1 MAGLK
6 TLFSR
11 LAFAKGSI
19 TLEKT
24 IQRLIYAL
32 VFLLPLWFL
41 PLTINA
47 VEINKQ
53 ALLIFLVVITFILWL
68 IKILNQGEIQWK
80 SNILNIFLGIFLVIY
95 VLATIFSLRSYGS
108 LMGWPTHLAG
118 SLVNVLCFLALYI
131 LIINNFKGLK
141 DTFGLLFVFLIS
153 AAIVEIIGLF
163 QMWGGFIFPWNFT
176 KAVSFNTVGTVN
188 NFGIFSATI
197 LTLVTALLFV
207 IKKANIKIFL
217 VILGLINLVILIS
230 LNFWVLWLVLI
241 AGLAIILIFGLMRI
255 VKLEESISWLA
266 WPIAILAIALIFMF
280 FRPVLPFRPNLP
292 IEVGLTYKGG
302 IDVVKST
309 LKEKPILG
317 TGPENFVINYS
328 KYKPQPINQTAF
340 WNVRFSNP
348 PGEILSMASDLGL
361 VGLLSFLVIVALFIF
376 QAIRNLVKT
385 VGEGDNILKQFLEI
399 GLFAGWLGLTVG
411 FFLYPQS
418 LVTLFVFWLLFS
430 IYLAESSVFKEKVF
444 NLRKSPT
451 ILLVASFSF
460 VIIIVLMVGLIYV
473 GGTRYIS
480 EVAYKKGLDLVQV
493 KGDLDN
499 GINKIIRSTVINPY
513 EDKNYQVLSQLFI
526 LKLGRDSNLTNLNQQ
541 QRLNLIQVDAINA
554 INSAVRATTL
564 SPKNVAN
571 WLVRGEIYRQV
582 IGFING
588 APDWA
593 ESSFDEALKL
603 EPMNPYTY
611 TQWGRV
617 LVAKATLLASQGKK
631 DKATQNEINGYLNQ
645 ALEKYDQAIAVK
657 ADYAPAHFES
667 ARIFESQGKLKE
679 ATAKMEIERQL
690 LPKDA
695 GVAFELGVLYYR
707 AQKYPQAKGEFIR
720 AIVLDDNYSNARYFL
735 GLLYDREGDKE
746 SAIDQFD
753 RIAQLNS
760 DNEQIKQILANLKA
774 GLPALGSE
782 ELGPPKQPE
791 QVPIE
796 QQPTEQNQ

>member
-1 MAGLK
+1 MASLK

-47 VEINKQ
+47 IEINKQ
-53 ALLIFLVVITFILWL
+53 ALLVLLVVVTFILWL
-68 IKILNQGEIQWK
+68 IKILNQGEVQWK
-80 SNILNIFLGIFLVIY
+80 SNILNIFLGIFLVVYI
-95 VLATIFSLRSYGS
+95 LATIFSLRTYGS
-108 LMGWPTHLAG
+108 LVGWPTHLSGA
-118 SLVNVLCFLALYI
+118 LVNILCFLALYI

-153 AAIVEIIGLF
+153 SAITSIIGLL
-163 QMWGGFIFPWNFT
+163 QVWGGFIFPWSFT

-241 AGLAIILIFGLMRI
+241 VGLAIILVFGLMRI
-255 VKLEESISWLA
+255 VKLEENVSWLA

-280 FRPVLPFRPNLP
+280 FRPILPFRPNLP
-292 IEVGLTYKGG
+292 VEVGLTYRGG
-302 IDVVKST
+302 FDVIKNVI
-309 LKEKPILG
+309 KERPILG
-317 TGPENFVINYS
+317 TGPESFVIEYS

-348 PGEILSMASDLGL
+348 PGEIFSIVSDLGL
-361 VGLLSFLVIVALFIF
+361 VGLLSFLIILALFIF
-376 QAIRNLVKT
+376 QVIRNLVKT

-418 LVTLFVFWLLFS
+418 LVSLFIFWLLFS
-430 IYLAESSVFKEKVF
+430 IYLAESSVFKEKIF

-451 ILLVASFSF
+451 ILLITSFSF
-460 VIIIVLMVGLIYV
+460 VVIIILMVGLIYIE
-473 GGTRYIS
+473 GTRYVS
-480 EVAYKKGLDLVQV
+480 EAAYKNGLDLVQV

-499 GINKIIRSTVINPY
+499 GINKIIKSTVINPY

-526 LKLGRDSNLTNLNQQ
+526 FKLGRDSKLTNLNQQ
-541 QRLNLIQVDAINA
+541 QRANLIQVDAINA

-571 WLVRGEIYRQV
+571 WLSRGEVYRQV

-588 APDWA
+588 ADDWA
-593 ESSFDEALKL
+593 ESSFDEAIKL
-603 EPMNPYTY
+603 EPSNPYTY
-611 TQWGRV
+611 TEWGRV
-617 LVAKATLLASQGKK
+617 LIAKATLLASQGKK
-631 DKATQNEINGYLNQ
+631 DKATQDAINSYLNQ
-645 ALEKYDQAIAVK
+645 ALAKYDQAIAVK

-679 ATAKMEIERQL
+679 ATAKMEIEIQL
-690 LPKDA
+690 VPKDP

-707 AQKYPQAKGEFIR
+707 AQKYAQAKGAFIR

-753 RIAQLNS
+753 RILQLNPG
-760 DNEQIKQILANLKA
+760 NEQIKQILANLKA
-774 GLPALGSE
+774 GLPALGSP

-796 QQPTEQNQ
+796 QQPTDQNQ

>member
-1 MAGLK
+1 MASIK

-24 IQRLIYAL
+24 IQRLIYIL

-47 VEINKQ
+47 IEINKQ
-53 ALLIFLVVITFILWL
+53 ALLVLLVVVTFILWL
-68 IKILNQGEIQWK
+68 IKILNQGEVQWK
-80 SNILNIFLGIFLVIY
+80 SNILNIFLGIFLVVY
-95 VLATIFSLRSYGS
+95 VLATIFSLRTYGS
-108 LMGWPTHLAG
+108 LVGWPTHLSG
-118 SLVNVLCFLALYI
+118 SLVNILCFLALYI

-153 AAIVEIIGLF
+153 SAITTIIGLL
-163 QMWGGFIFPWNFT
+163 QIWGGFIFPWSFT
-176 KAVSFNTVGTVN
+176 RAVSFNTVGTVN

-241 AGLAIILIFGLMRI
+241 VGLAIILVFGLMRI
-255 VKLEESISWLA
+255 VKLEENVSWLA
-266 WPIAILAIALIFMF
+266 WPIAILAIALIFVF
-280 FRPVLPFRPNLP
+280 FRPILPFRPNLP
-292 IEVGLTYKGG
+292 VEVGLTYRGG
-302 IDVVKST
+302 FDVIKNVI
-309 LKEKPILG
+309 KERPILG
-317 TGPENFVINYS
+317 AGPESFVIEYS

-348 PGEILSMASDLGL
+348 PGEIFSIASDLGV
-361 VGLLSFLVIVALFIF
+361 VGLLAFLVILAIFIF
-376 QAIRNLVKT
+376 QVVRNLVKT

-418 LVTLFVFWLLFS
+418 LVSLFIFWLLFS
-430 IYLAESSVFKEKVF
+430 IYLAESSVFKEKIF

-451 ILLVASFSF
+451 ILLITSFSF

-473 GGTRYIS
+473 AGTRYVS
-480 EVAYKKGLDLVQV
+480 EAAYKNGLDLVQV

-499 GINKIIRSTVINPY
+499 GINKIIKSTVINPY

-526 LKLGRDSNLTNLNQQ
+526 LKLSRDSKLTNINQQ
-541 QRLNLIQVDAINA
+541 QRASLIQVDAINA

-571 WLVRGEIYRQV
+571 WLSRGEVYRQV

-588 APDWA
+588 ADDWA
-593 ESSFDEALKL
+593 ESSFEEAIKL
-603 EPMNPYTY
+603 EPSNPYTY
-611 TQWGRV
+611 TEWGRV
-617 LVAKATLLASQGKK
+617 LVARATLLASQGKK
-631 DKATQNEINGYLNQ
+631 DKATQDQINSYLNQ
-645 ALEKYDQAIAVK
+645 ALAKYDQAIAVK

-679 ATAKMEIERQL
+679 AIAKMEIEIQL
-690 LPKDA
+690 VPKDA

-707 AQKYPQAKGEFIR
+707 AEQYTKAKGAFIR

-753 RIAQLNS
+753 RILQLNP

-774 GLPALGSE
+774 GLPALGSP
-782 ELGPPKQPE
+782 ELGPPEQPE